1 LFLEEVIPMCA
12 KKKKSSGADR
22 GSRKTP
28 FDPDRLRKIARRLRN
43 QASQF
48 AAHAST
54 MEQAGLAHIDIDGN
68 KMLVR
73 AMKQV
78 DRFLR
83 NADRDLE
90 ELVDDE

>member
-1 LFLEEVIPMCA
+1 MCA
-12 KKKKSSGADR
+12 KKKKSSGAER

-28 FDPDRLRKIARRLRN
+28 FDPDRLRKIARRLRT

-48 AAHAST
+48 TAHASS
-54 MEQAGLAHIDIDGN
+54 MEQAGLGQIAIDGN

-83 NADRDLE
+83 NAERDLD
-90 ELVDDE
+90 ELIEDD

>member
-1 LFLEEVIPMCA
+1 MCA
-12 KKKKSSGADR
+12 KKKKGSEERS
-22 GSRKTP
+22 SRKIP
-28 FDPDRLRKIARRLRN
+28 FGPERLRKMASRLRA

-48 AAHAST
+48 AAHAAT
-54 MEQAGLAHIDIDGN
+54 MEKAGLGQINIDGN

-83 NADRDLE
+83 NTQRDLE
-90 ELVDDE
+90 DLVNDD

>member
-1 LFLEEVIPMCA
+1 MCA
-12 KKKKSSGADR
+12 KKKKSGAER
-22 GSRKTP
+22 NSRKTP
-28 FDPDRLRKIARRLRN
+28 FGPERLRKMARRLRT

-48 AAHAST
+48 VAHASS
-54 MEQAGLAHIDIDGN
+54 MEDAGLGQINIDGN

-83 NADRDLE
+83 NAQRDLE
-90 ELVDDE
+90 DILNDD

>member
-1 LFLEEVIPMCA
+1 MCA
-12 KKKKSSGADR
+12 KKKKSSSAER

-28 FDPDRLRKIARRLRN
+28 FDPDRLRKMARRLRT

-48 AAHAST
+48 AAHASA
-54 MEQAGLAHIDIDGN
+54 MEQAGLGHINIDGN

-73 AMKQV
+73 AMKQI

-83 NADRDLE
+83 NAQRDLD
-90 ELVDDE
+90 ELVEED

>member
-1 LFLEEVIPMCA
+1 MCA
-12 KKKKSSGADR
+12 KKKKSGTAR
-22 GSRKTP
+22 NSRKTP
-28 FDPDRLRKIARRLRN
+28 FDPDRLRKMARRLRN

-48 AAHAST
+48 TAHASS
-54 MEQAGLAHIDIDGN
+54 MEDAGLAQIDIDGN

-83 NADRDLE
+83 NAERDLGD
-90 ELVDDE
+90 LLDDE